1 MKKNALKSSSKTSKE
16 NIRLYLNFN
25 ERLFVAYL
33 DIYLFLRIS
42 NEVRLCAC
50 VRACTNSKVVLCAL
64 QCSPLQSRC
73 CVVQREAQYSTISS
87 PNEKVM
93 HGSRLLISFLYSF
106 IFSTMLI
113 KKIYIFCFQYKVF
126 VVMQRCCLSSS
137 SADL

>member
-33 DIYLFLRIS
+33 DFYLFY
-42 NEVRLCAC
+42 VC
-50 VRACTNSKVVLCAL
+50 VCVCVYTNSKVVLCAL
-64 QCSPLQSRC
+64 QYSPLQSRC
-73 CVVQREAQYSTISS
+73 CAVQREAQYSTISS

-113 KKIYIFCFQYKVF
+113 KKIHIFYFQYKVE
-126 VVMQRCCLSSS
+126 
-137 SADL
+137 